1 MDATV
6 GFLRILSMALPGMVT
21 ARTFMSA
28 NS

>member
-1 MDATV
+1 MDTTL
-6 GFLRILSMALPGMVT
+6 GFLRILSMALTGMVT